1 MINKSHK
8 ILKEQAKRLLQ
19 KRGFSKDEIVLIIP
33 PNMSSEEE
41 ETVRK
46 ALGFEGAGLW
56 SSKE

>member
-46 ALGFEGAGLW
+46 ALGFERAGLW